1 MRAGAPRRRRPS
13 SGSATGRS
21 ARFAHAEPGGLEA
34 FLTDRMAL
42 FAFHRGRLTAT
53 RVEHAPW
60 PLQDAEA
67 EIERNTMS
75 SPFGIALPS
84 TPPILQF
91 SRRLDTVAH
100 RPTTVA
106 P

>member
-1 MRAGAPRRRRPS
+1 MRAGAPQAAPAELRIRYRPI
-13 SGSATGRS
+13 GPVR
-21 ARFAHAEPGGLEA
+21 HAEPGGLEA

-42 FAFHRGRLTAT
+42 FAVHRGRLTAT
-53 RVEHAPW
+53 RVEHAAW

-67 EIERNTMS
+67 EIERNTMTA
-75 SPFGIALPS
+75 PFGIALPS

-100 RPTTVA
+100 RPTTLA